1 MANAIGDPVSATSS
15 VAAASQDASALS
27 NPPLAAKNARRVEDE
42 HGRLIVERGSTQYV
56 THEALI
62 SLGNQ
67 WPIYPLD
74 SQSSELHAIGT
85 LITESCYDTKLPLN
99 INDSDLSTESSAPPD
114 ERIEFTEST
123 FCLIHGEMTVLYRRS
138 FLNAHPSNSEG
149 HPSHLLDNRLRQF
162 EESRTHLQNRYFQY
176 WDTSI
181 PVQWGTMTTRMPL
194 IGISPDDPKRD
205 QLLLTAI
212 GVVEVAYL
220 LETDPQTVRWAWLF
234 ERYPQWHAVVFVL
247 TKLCGRG
254 QSVETER
261 AWTVLQKA
269 IERWTRRE
277 CQKGGITLKTVHH
290 FLAKAAVVG
299 LGRTGSGSY

>member
-1 MANAIGDPVSATSS
+1 MTLYQPHVAAIGATREKFDVARRSHIRATSTQARSVYFQAPVVLLGSLEHELRKTTQERGDPVSAASS

-27 NPPLAAKNARRVEDE
+27 NHPLAAKNARRVEDE

-123 FCLIHGEMTVLYRRS
+123 FCLIRCEMTVLYRRS

-149 HPSHLLDNRLRQF
+149 HPSHLLDNRLGQL
-162 EESRTHLQNRYFQY
+162 EEIRTHLQNRYLQY
-176 WDTSI
+176 YDTSI
-181 PVQWGTMTTRMPL
+181 PVQWGTMTARMPL
-194 IGISPDDPKRD
+194 IEISPDDPKRD

-212 GVVEVAYL
+212 GVVEFAYL
-220 LETDPQTVRWAWLF
+220 LETDPRTVQWAWLF
-234 ERYPQWHAVVFVL
+234 ERYPQWAH
-247 TKLCGRG
+247 
-254 QSVETER
+254 
-261 AWTVLQKA
+261 
-269 IERWTRRE
+269 
-277 CQKGGITLKTVHH
+277 GGVRVDGAL
-290 FLAKAAVVG
+290 
-299 LGRTGSGSY
+299 

>member
-1 MANAIGDPVSATSS
+1 MANAIGDPVSAASS

-42 HGRLIVERGSTQYV
+42 HGRLIVERGST
-56 THEALI
+56 H
-62 SLGNQ
+62 
-67 WPIYPLD
+67 
-74 SQSSELHAIGT
+74 QSSELHAIGT

-181 PVQWGTMTTRMPL
+181 PVQWVTATVIRLPL
-194 IGISPDDPKRD
+194 ARSWLIAHLTGHDDDPDAADRD
-205 QLLLTAI
+205 
-212 GVVEVAYL
+212 
-220 LETDPQTVRWAWLF
+220 
-234 ERYPQWHAVVFVL
+234 
-247 TKLCGRG
+247 
-254 QSVETER
+254 
-261 AWTVLQKA
+261 
-269 IERWTRRE
+269 
-277 CQKGGITLKTVHH
+277 
-290 FLAKAAVVG
+290 LA
-299 LGRTGSGSY
+299 R